1 MIMDVPGAPSSQQAS
16 RVVYTGMLNAHSAGY
31 EADVTVSRIG
41 HDRFLLISPTAQAT
55 RDVDHL
61 KRHVPDGAHVNIDD
75 VTSAYSVLALMGPHS
90 RQLLERLV
98 RDPSYLTNEAFP
110 FGTSRRLDVGHISA
124 RVARVTYVGELGYEL
139 YVPPECSRA
148 LYEALYSAAEG
159 SWKQVGMQVGG
170 YASEEEEEEGGSGS
184 VAEPI
189 DLRDGGYYAIDSL
202 RLEAGYRAWGHEL
215 GVSDTPLDAGLGFT
229 VDWSKESFIGREA
242 LLKLKEDPSLRT
254 NRLVTLHVPDE
265 ATPLWGSEPIL
276 RDGEVVGNLTS
287 VGYAHSV
294 GGQVGLG
301 YLKHADAAKK
311 GFVKAGSYQID
322 AGGQLLPATATLKPL
337 IDSKPRVQ
345 GDYSNA

>member
-1 MIMDVPGAPSSQQAS
+1 
-16 RVVYTGMLNAHSAGY
+16 
-31 EADVTVSRIG
+31 
-41 HDRFLLISPTAQAT
+41 
-55 RDVDHL
+55 
-61 KRHVPDGAHVNIDD
+61 
-75 VTSAYSVLALMGPHS
+75 
-90 RQLLERLV
+90 
-98 RDPSYLTNEAFP
+98 
-110 FGTSRRLDVGHISA
+110 
-124 RVARVTYVGELGYEL
+124 
-139 YVPPECSRA
+139 
-148 LYEALYSAAEG
+148 
-159 SWKQVGMQVGG
+159 MQVGG

-229 VDWSKESFIGREA
+229 VDWSKARQLSSPNAWIDRCHRALALMPTMTDALLRSDVLSPSVLCSALAQESFIGREA